1 MLQAL
6 CISRAKKLTQIQK
19 PSEIARLLRNRSNL
33 LWVDITN
40 PEEDDIDV
48 MVDVFHFHQLAIED
62 SIFPQNQPK
71 LESYKNHLHVV
82 LHELNYPSKKSLE
95 VATHELNIF
104 IGSNFVV
111 TSHLNT
117 LVSVSKLFQRFQK
130 KVSTIQPAS
139 DFLLHAIIDQVV
151 DGYFPIIDQLEQ
163 RIELLED
170 KVLAGA
176 DRHVLEKIVEIRKN
190 LLKIRNFIQPQRK
203 ILNLLGRSDTPFVS
217 RAIATYFRDVLDH
230 VVRISDMLDTY
241 REVLSSTMD
250 AYVSMVS
257 LRMNEIVKT
266 LTTITTILMPLS
278 VITGFYGM
286 NVKIPE
292 FEMGPV
298 GYFIAVGLLV
308 LALTGMIIFLKRKK
322 WM

>member
-130 KVSTIQPAS
+130 KVSTIQPAIS
-139 DFLLHAIIDQVV
+139 RLSINSNSAL
-151 DGYFPIIDQLEQ
+151 
-163 RIELLED
+163 
-170 KVLAGA
+170 
-176 DRHVLEKIVEIRKN
+176 N
-190 LLKIRNFIQPQRK
+190 SWKIRFWP
-203 ILNLLGRSDTPFVS
+203 
-217 RAIATYFRDVLDH
+217 
-230 VVRISDMLDTY
+230 
-241 REVLSSTMD
+241 
-250 AYVSMVS
+250 
-257 LRMNEIVKT
+257 
-266 LTTITTILMPLS
+266 
-278 VITGFYGM
+278 
-286 NVKIPE
+286 
-292 FEMGPV
+292 
-298 GYFIAVGLLV
+298 
-308 LALTGMIIFLKRKK
+308 ALTGMSWKK
-322 WM
+322 SSRSGKTF

>member
-6 CISRAKKLTQIQK
+6 CISRTKKLIKIEK
-19 PSEIARLLRNRSNL
+19 PAEIARLLRNRSNL

-48 MVDVFHFHQLAIED
+48 MVDVFHFHQLAVED

-71 LESYKNHLHVV
+71 LESYHNLLHLV
-82 LHELNYPSKKSLE
+82 LHELSYPSQQSLE

-104 IGSNFVV
+104 IGQNFVV

-117 LVSVSKLFQRFQK
+117 LVSISKLFQRVQTK
-130 KVSTIQPAS
+130 IHTIQPAS

-151 DGYFPIIDQLEQ
+151 DGYFPVVDQLEQ

-170 KVLAGA
+170 EVLAGA
-176 DRHVLEKIVEIRKN
+176 NKQVLGKIVEIRKN
-190 LLKIRNFIQPQRK
+190 ILKIRNFIQPQRK
-203 ILNLLGRSDTPFVS
+203 ILNLLGRSNTPFVS
-217 RAIATYFRDVLDH
+217 RSIATYFRDVYDH

-241 REVLSSTMD
+241 REVLSSTME
-250 AYVSMVS
+250 AYVSVVS
-257 LRMNEIVKT
+257 LRMNEVIKT

-286 NVKIPE
+286 NVKLPE
-292 FEMGPV
+292 FELGRL
-298 GYFIAVGLLV
+298 GYFIALGLLV
-308 LALTGMIIFLKRKK
+308 TALTGMVIFLKRKK
-322 WM
+322 WL

>member
-6 CISRAKKLTQIQK
+6 CVSRAKKLIKVDK
-19 PSEIARLLRNRSNL
+19 PAELARLLRNRSNL

-71 LESYKNHLHVV
+71 LENYKNHLHIV
-82 LHELNYPSKKSLE
+82 LHELSYPSQKTLD

-104 IGSNFVV
+104 IGRNFVV

-117 LVSVSKLFQRFQK
+117 LVSISKIFQRFQTK
-130 KVSTIQPAS
+130 AHTIQPAS

-151 DGYFPIIDQLEQ
+151 DGYFPIVDQLEQ

-170 KVLAGA
+170 KVLTGA
-176 DRHVLEKIVEIRKN
+176 DKHVLEKIVEVRKN
-190 LLKIRNFIQPQRK
+190 MLKIRNFIQPQRK
-203 ILNLLGRSDTPFVS
+203 ILNLLGRSDTPFIS
-217 RAIATYFRDVLDH
+217 RSIATYFRDVLDH

-241 REVLSSTMD
+241 RDVLSSTMD

-292 FEMGPV
+292 FELGIV
-298 GYFIAVGLLV
+298 GYLIAVGLL
-308 LALTGMIIFLKRKK
+308 LTALTGMIIFLKRKK
-322 WM
+322 WL

>member
-1 MLQAL
+1 
-6 CISRAKKLTQIQK
+6 
-19 PSEIARLLRNRSNL
+19 
-33 LWVDITN
+33 
-40 PEEDDIDV
+40 
-48 MVDVFHFHQLAIED
+48 
-62 SIFPQNQPK
+62 
-71 LESYKNHLHVV
+71 
-82 LHELNYPSKKSLE
+82 
-95 VATHELNIF
+95 
-104 IGSNFVV
+104 
-111 TSHLNT
+111 
-117 LVSVSKLFQRFQK
+117 
-130 KVSTIQPAS
+130 
-139 DFLLHAIIDQVV
+139 
-151 DGYFPIIDQLEQ
+151 
-163 RIELLED
+163 
-170 KVLAGA
+170 
-176 DRHVLEKIVEIRKN
+176 
-190 LLKIRNFIQPQRK
+190 LKIRNFIQPQRK

-292 FEMGPV
+292 FEMGHA
-298 GYFIAVGLLV
+298 GYFVAVGLLV

>member
-6 CISRAKKLTQIQK
+6 CISRAKKLIKIEK

-48 MVDVFHFHQLAIED
+48 MVDVFRFHQLAVED

-71 LESYKNHLHVV
+71 LESYNNLLHVV
-82 LHELNYPSKKSLE
+82 LHELSYPSPKSLE

-104 IGSNFVV
+104 IGKNFVV

-117 LVSVSKLFQRFQK
+117 LVSISKLFQRFQT
-130 KVSTIQPAS
+130 KVHTIQPAS

-151 DGYFPIIDQLEQ
+151 DGYFPVVDQLEQ

-176 DRHVLEKIVEIRKN
+176 INMSWQKSSRSEKI
-190 LLKIRNFIQPQRK
+190 
-203 ILNLLGRSDTPFVS
+203 
-217 RAIATYFRDVLDH
+217 Y
-230 VVRISDMLDTY
+230 
-241 REVLSSTMD
+241 
-250 AYVSMVS
+250 
-257 LRMNEIVKT
+257 
-266 LTTITTILMPLS
+266 
-278 VITGFYGM
+278 
-286 NVKIPE
+286 
-292 FEMGPV
+292 
-298 GYFIAVGLLV
+298 
-308 LALTGMIIFLKRKK
+308 
-322 WM
+322 